1 MNYVQLQQIIQD
13 YAENTESLFVANI
26 PKFVEQ
32 AETRIY
38 NFVNLPALR
47 KNVTGTMTATNQ
59 YLSLPN
65 DWLATYSVAIINAT
79 TGAYTY
85 LINKDVNF
93 IREAYPF
100 PSSTGAPKYYAL
112 FGPQYTDV
120 TELSL
125 IVGPTPDQSYSVELH
140 YFYYPPTIVQG
151 QITTLNSLVAGSLYT
166 PGIYSEV
173 SLTGG
178 SGANATATIV
188 VSATGAVSSVT
199 LNDGGSFYVVGD
211 VLSFNASSIGS
222 GTGSGFTITVSAVS
236 NSAGTSWLGDNYDP
250 VLFYGAMREAMIFMK
265 QDQDQMTY
273 YENKFQ
279 EAVQELKRL
288 SDGLERG
295 DSYRDGM
302 TKLNANLKGNT
313 FA

>member
-13 YAENTESLFVANI
+13 YAENTESLFIANI

-236 NSAGTSWLGDNYDP
+236 NSAGTSWLGDNFDSTLLYGSLLEAYTYMKGEAD
-250 VLFYGAMREAMIFMK
+250 VLAEYKQRYGEAMALLK
-265 QDQDQMTY
+265 QLGDAKDRQD
-273 YENKFQ
+273 
-279 EAVQELKRL
+279 A
-288 SDGLERG
+288 
-295 DSYRDGM
+295 YRSGQVRIQV
-302 TKLNANLKGNT
+302 T
-313 FA
+313 